1 MEIGD
6 FPPLRNTSILGPILA
21 SSPASPDT
29 SFAKNLANPSMAKED
44 FPVSFVRPSE
54 KLTFKEDDLSEGV
67 SVWSFSLVGYSLGPR
82 PYYERL
88 LAAMKKV
95 WILKGSFSLLSLT
108 DGFFLIKFTNQ
119 EDFDLV
125 WSGGPWFLLGKPFIL
140 QKWSPKFQPKRDEL
154 SSIPIWIKIV
164 DLPLALWTPKG
175 ISTIASYIGIPLSV
189 DNLTAKRA
197 RLTFAR
203 VCVSVS
209 KDSTLPD
216 EIPINIEGV
225 DIQLKVIYDWKPS
238 HCEGCGSMVH
248 TYSSCNSNP
257 NPKPVVFPPPKPR
270 NKGRSTSRNPRSR
283 APAPPEIPS
292 SPPRVILESK
302 NTTVETFP
310 NLASSVEKETASLI
324 PNNCTPNKANIPNLN
339 IPIEEASS
347 SSHVSPPLANPP
359 INFRL
364 SNKFAALHSEDSQNQ
379 ESDDNGYNP
388 IPNDIDKKPD
398 TPSSLNSS
406 VNKSHSSPVSVQTR
420 AKSVRKFLKKT
431 IKDRNWSSS
440 CYILNSLHDF
450 NIKQNHYLAE
460 LQYDPLNSNL
470 NFLYK

>member
-1 MEIGD
+1 
-6 FPPLRNTSILGPILA
+6 
-21 SSPASPDT
+21 
-29 SFAKNLANPSMAKED
+29 MAKED
-44 FPVSFVRPSE
+44 FPVSFVRPSQR
-54 KLTFKEDDLSEGV
+54 LTFKDEDLSEGL

-119 EDFDLV
+119 EDYDLV

-154 SSIPIWIKIV
+154 SSIPIWVKIV

-216 EIPINIEGV
+216 EIPINIEGM

-238 HCEGCGSMVH
+238 RCEGCGFMVH
-248 TYSSCNSNP
+248 TYSSCKSNP
-257 NPKPVVFPPPKPR
+257 NPNPVVFPPPKPR
-270 NKGRSTSRNPRSR
+270 NRGRSTSRNPRPR
-283 APAPPEIPS
+283 APASTEIPP
-292 SPPRVILESK
+292 SPPRVILERK
-302 NTTVETFP
+302 NVTVETLP
-310 NLASSVEKETASLI
+310 NLASSIEKETASHI
-324 PNNCTPNKANIPNLN
+324 NCTPNEANIPNLN

-347 SSHVSPPLANPP
+347 SSHIPPPSAIPP
-359 INFRL
+359 INVRL
-364 SNKFAALHSEDSQNQ
+364 SNKFAALQSEEDTQNQ
-379 ESDDNGYNP
+379 ESDDNDYNP
-388 IPNDIDKKPD
+388 IPNDFDKKLD
-398 TPSSLNSS
+398 TPSSPNSS

-420 AKSVRKFLKKT
+420 AKSARKAK
-431 IKDRNWSSS
+431 
-440 CYILNSLHDF
+440 NSK
-450 NIKQNHYLAE
+450 N
-460 LQYDPLNSNL
+460 
-470 NFLYK
+470 